1 MFHVVNGQYLPGGGC
16 FLTNTHTVYES
27 DKQTDDASCKD
38 DNADVPEKTHYFF
51 HFLVRSFPTHQTTGG
66 SVSWRTIINPMQMRM
81 RERLVRTIKQQTPC
95 SKNSDY
101 NGLTVKMI
109 PGRILRSKT

>member
-1 MFHVVNGQYLPGGGC
+1 M
-16 FLTNTHTVYES
+16 TNTHTVYES
-27 DKQTDDASCKD
+27 DKQTDDAECED
-38 DNADVPEKTHYFF
+38 DNADVPEKTRLSEEKFAEKMFF
-51 HFLVRSFPTHQTTGG
+51 VTHQTTGG
-66 SVSWRTIINPMQMRM
+66 SVSWRTMINPMQMRM

-101 NGLTVKMI
+101 NGLNVKTI

>member
-1 MFHVVNGQYLPGGGC
+1 MPMFLRKHIISFIDRL
-16 FLTNTHTVYES
+16 S
-27 DKQTDDASCKD
+27 
-38 DNADVPEKTHYFF
+38 
-51 HFLVRSFPTHQTTGG
+51 FLVKSLPTHQTTGG

-101 NGLTVKMI
+101 NGLNVKTI